1 MGSPSQSRQGRGQ
14 LRKMTAKTLFFLVVL
29 IPMSAQMTPDHMS
42 RVTRATGEVEPVDKK
57 CPQNS
62 PCMSHKSCPVATE
75 KFKKLTKLDRESK
88 VMWSWPETSS
98 YRCVTRKRRQCVVNQ
113 SLERVEKEIV
123 CGTTRPTLMVPRYE
137 TFSPGGSS

>member
-88 VMWSWPETSS
+88 EYVELARDIKLQVCNKKEKAVCCEPESGEGGEGG
-98 YRCVTRKRRQCVVNQ
+98 TRPFLLVV
-113 SLERVEKEIV
+113 RVEMWEGK
-123 CGTTRPTLMVPRYE
+123 
-137 TFSPGGSS
+137 